1 MIKKFFFAISA
12 FAFLSINAQSFDI
25 SEITDKHI
33 LDQLAHD
40 PTLVPMEKGALFVPY
55 IVDSILEPKYS
66 IFKGE
71 EFIQDA
77 SPGERVPLFPGNY
90 TIYVGSVPKDYQQK
104 MKVYIEKE
112 RVTVVKPTW
121 SALIVETIDQYNN
134 DIKESY
140 QIINEKTKVQIGSGT
155 GADILRGEKDQV
167 WILPPGLYRFAKRGE
182 SPYSLQNFVTARTV
196 EGELST
202 VQMIFEEKTRV
213 VLGGGEVINE
223 LEDRTYTGNW
233 SFKGSIS
240 ANFALVNS
248 GYVKGGSGSTND
260 FTLGSNI
267 NFNIIYDDDN
277 FLFINRLEINEQFQ
291 KLDEEKLKFLKDM
304 AKFESTLIY
313 RINDYFGPYI
323 SARVRTP
330 FFYKYFKTP
339 DNSDSTTDERITVV
353 EEDGSERTLPDNSV
367 FTYTKSFSTTTIQE
381 GAGLNTSY
389 SYGNIFQFTGRVG
402 WGFRQDINPFA
413 YDISKLEDENKITR
427 IEYFKN
433 SYGPEFYVYLS
444 VFPLS
449 FLQLKEEFDALL
461 PVDNIDAFNFLSKS
475 SVYIWISSFAAIQY
489 EFILEKSPYTLDTT
503 TITSEH
509 QLTVQVYYNF
519 L

>member
-1 MIKKFFFAISA
+1 MTKRFFFLISA
-12 FAFLSINAQSFDI
+12 FLFFSISAQSFDV
-25 SEITDKHI
+25 SEITEKHI
-33 LDQLAHD
+33 LDQLAED
-40 PTLVPMEKGALFVPY
+40 PTLIPMEKGALFVPY
-55 IVDSILEPKYS
+55 IVDSILEPKYA

-71 EFIQDA
+71 NFVQDA
-77 SPGERVPLFPGNY
+77 QTGKRVPLFPGTY
-90 TIYVGSVPKDYQQK
+90 TIYVGSAPKNYQQK
-104 MKVYIEKE
+104 LEVFIEKE

-121 SALIVETIDQYNN
+121 SALIVETIDQFNN

-140 QIINEKTKVQIGSGT
+140 QIINEKTKIQIGSGT

-167 WILPPGLYRFAKRGE
+167 WILKPGLYRIAKRGE
-182 SPYSLQNFVTARTV
+182 SPYSLQNFITARTV
-196 EGELST
+196 EGELSR
-202 VQMIFEEKTRV
+202 VQMIFEEKTRA

-248 GYVKGGSGSTND
+248 GYVSGGSGSAND

-267 NFNIIYDDDN
+267 NLNIIYDDDN

-291 KLDEEKLKFLKDM
+291 KLDKEKLKFLKDM
-304 AKFESTLIY
+304 AKFESSLIY
-313 RINDYFGPYI
+313 RINEYFGPYI

-339 DNSDSTTDERITVV
+339 DNSEGTTDKRITVV
-353 EEDGSERTLPDNSV
+353 EEDGSEKTLPEDSV
-367 FTYTKSFSTTTIQE
+367 FTYSKSFSTTTIQE
-381 GAGLNTSY
+381 GIGLNASY

-402 WGFRQDINPFA
+402 WGFRQDINPYA

-461 PVDNIDAFNFLSKS
+461 PVDNINAFNFLSKS

-489 EFILEKSPYTLDTT
+489 EFILEKSPFSFDSD

>member
-1 MIKKFFFAISA
+1 MIKNFFFIT
-12 FAFLSINAQSFDI
+12 FLFITFTIGAQAFDI
-25 SEITDKHI
+25 SEISDEFI
-33 LDQLAHD
+33 LKQLSED
-40 PTLVPMEKGALFVPY
+40 PTLIPMEMGALFVPY
-55 IVDSILEPKYS
+55 IVDSILEPKYA
-66 IFKGE
+66 IFKKD
-71 EFIQDA
+71 EFVKDA
-77 SPGERVPLFPGNY
+77 QPGKRIPLFPGEY
-90 TIYVGSVPKDYQQK
+90 TIYVGSTPKDYQQK
-104 MKVYIEKE
+104 VEVFIEKE

-121 SALIVETIDQYNN
+121 SAIIVETIDQYNN

-140 QIINEKTKVQIGSGT
+140 QIINEKTKIQIGSGT

-167 WILPPGLYRFAKRGE
+167 WLLKPGLYRIAKRGE
-182 SPYSLQNFVTARTV
+182 SPYSLKNFVTARTV
-196 EGELST
+196 QGELS
-202 VQMIFEEKTRV
+202 QIQIIFEDKTRA

-240 ANFALVNS
+240 ANFALVNT
-248 GYVKGGSGSTND
+248 GYVSGENQSTND

-267 NFNIIYDDDN
+267 NFNIIYDN
-277 FLFINRLEINEQFQ
+277 ESFLFINRLEINEQFQ
-291 KLDEEKLKFLKDM
+291 KLDKEKLKFLKDM
-304 AKFESTLIY
+304 AKFESSLIY
-313 RINDYFGPYI
+313 RINEYFGPYI

-339 DNSDSTTDERITVV
+339 ENSENLESERITVV
-353 EEDGSERTLPDNSV
+353 EKDASETVLPDDSV
-367 FTYTKSFSTTTIQE
+367 FTYSKSFSTTTIQE
-381 GAGLNTSY
+381 GIGLNTSY

-427 IEYFKN
+427 IEYFNN

-461 PVDNIDAFNFLSKS
+461 PVENIEAFSFLSKS
-475 SVYIWISSFAAIQY
+475 SAYVWISSFAAIQY
-489 EFILEKSPYTLDTT
+489 EFILEKSPYTLDSS

>member
-1 MIKKFFFAISA
+1 MTFLINGQA
-12 FAFLSINAQSFDI
+12 FDV
-25 SEITDKHI
+25 SEITDKRI
-33 LDQLAHD
+33 LEQLNED
-40 PTLVPMEKGALFVPY
+40 PTLIPMEKGALFVPY
-55 IVDSILEPKYS
+55 VVDSILEPKYS
-66 IFKGE
+66 IFKGD
-71 EFIQDA
+71 EFIKDA
-77 SPGERVPLFPGNY
+77 QTGERVPLFPGNY

-104 MKVYIEKE
+104 VEVYIEKE

-140 QIINEKTKVQIGSGT
+140 QIINEKTKIQIGSGT

-167 WILPPGLYRFAKRGE
+167 WILEPGLYRIAKRGE

-196 EGELST
+196 EGELSR

-213 VLGGGEVINE
+213 ILGGGEVINE

-248 GYVKGGSGSTND
+248 GYVSGGERSTND
-260 FTLGSNI
+260 FTLGSSI
-267 NFNIIYDDDN
+267 NFNIIYDN
-277 FLFINRLEINEQFQ
+277 ESFLFINRLEINEQFQ
-291 KLDEEKLKFLKDM
+291 KLDEEKMKFLKDM

-313 RINDYFGPYI
+313 RINEFFGPYI

-339 DNSDSTTDERITVV
+339 ENSENLEEERITVV
-353 EEDGSERTLPDNSV
+353 EEDGSEKILPDNSV

-381 GAGLNTSY
+381 GTGLNASY

-413 YDISKLEDENKITR
+413 YDISKLEDDNKITR

-433 SYGPEFYVYLS
+433 SYGPEFYLYLS

-461 PVDNIDAFNFLSKS
+461 PVDEINAFNFLSKS
-475 SVYIWISSFAAIQY
+475 SAYLWISSFAAIQY
-489 EFILEKSPYTLDTT
+489 EFILEKSPVLDTK
-503 TITSEH
+503 TIKSEH

>member
-1 MIKKFFFAISA
+1 MIKNLLFIISIFTTFAV
-12 FAFLSINAQSFDI
+12 NAQAYDI
-25 SEITDKHI
+25 SEISDEFI
-33 LDQLAHD
+33 LKQLSED
-40 PTLVPMEKGALFVPY
+40 PTLVPMEMGALFVPY
-55 IVDSILEPKYS
+55 IFDSTLEPKYA
-66 IFKGE
+66 IFKKDK
-71 EFIQDA
+71 FLQDA
-77 SPGERVPLFPGNY
+77 HPGKRVPLFPGKY
-90 TIYVGSVPKDYQQK
+90 IIYVGSTPNDYQQK
-104 MKVYIEKE
+104 INVFIEKE

-121 SALIVETIDQYNN
+121 SAIIVETIDQYNN

-140 QIINEKTKVQIGSGT
+140 QIINEKSKIQIGSGT

-167 WILPPGLYRFAKRGE
+167 WILKPGLYRIAKKGE
-182 SPYSLQNFVTARTV
+182 SPYSLKNFVTARTV
-196 EGELST
+196 EGELSR
-202 VQMIFEEKTRV
+202 VQMIFEDKTRA

-233 SFKGSIS
+233 SFKGTIS
-240 ANFALVNS
+240 ANFALVNT
-248 GYVKGGSGSTND
+248 GYVSGEKGSTND

-267 NFNIIYDDDN
+267 NLNIIYDN
-277 FLFINRLEINEQFQ
+277 ESFLFINRLEINEQFQ
-291 KLDEEKLKFLKDM
+291 KFDKEKLKFLKDM
-304 AKFESTLIY
+304 AKFESSLIY
-313 RINDYFGPYI
+313 RINEYFGPYV

-339 DNSDSTTDERITVV
+339 ENSKNLEEERVTVV
-353 EEDGSERTLPDNSV
+353 ERDESETVLPDNSV
-367 FTYTKSFSTTTIQE
+367 FTYSKSFSTTTIQE
-381 GAGLNTSY
+381 GIGLNTSY

-413 YDISKLEDENKITR
+413 YDVSKLADDKKIAR
-427 IEYFKN
+427 IEYFNN

-461 PVDNIDAFNFLSKS
+461 PVDNVKAFSFLSKTS
-475 SVYIWISSFAAIQY
+475 AYVWISSFAAIQY
-489 EFILEKSPYTLDTT
+489 EFILEKSPVALDTT

-509 QLTVQVYYNF
+509 QLTVQVYYDF